1 MEDKNLVNKPV
12 KVKQIIEALRC
23 VESAGLAGHCYCET
37 CPFAEKVKLSNL
49 AFVERCNFDGILKAA
64 ADRLSNDQRHI
75 TALQKEI
82 ERLRDGRRWV
92 PAEERLPEQME
103 WVLCACIDG
112 RIRVLRYDHITD
124 DYDFAVVDG
133 HGYCISAASV
143 THWMPLPELPEEE
156 K

>member
-23 VESAGLAGHCYCET
+23 VESDGLAGHCYCET

-49 AFVERCNFDGILKAA
+49 AFVERCNFDGILKSA

-82 ERLRDGRRWV
+82 ERLRGCCA
-92 PAEERLPEQME
+92 PAS
-103 WVLCACIDG
+103 
-112 RIRVLRYDHITD
+112 T
-124 DYDFAVVDG
+124 AVY
-133 HGYCISAASV
+133 GYCATIILQ
-143 THWMPLPELPEEE
+143 TTMILQ
-156 K
+156 